1 MKRVLIVERDSLLR
15 GLIAEWLAQSGA
27 EAVFPDGGE
36 PLDIDAVLVDVEN
49 VRQAREVLST
59 WRRAYPRAEII
70 AASAR
75 FCASG
80 TANDAMA
87 SRLGAT
93 QVLAK
98 PFTRNEL
105 WTVLRLPIP
114 ATLSAAPSRQ

>member
-1 MKRVLIVERDSLLR
+1 VKRVLIVERDSLLR

-27 EAVFPDGGE
+27 EAVYPDGGA
-36 PLDIDAVLVDVEN
+36 PLDVDVVLVDVED

-98 PFTRNEL
+98 PFTRSEL
-105 WTVLRLPIP
+105 WTVLRLPIA
-114 ATLSAAPSRQ
+114 ATLSAVPSRQ

>member
-15 GLIAEWLAQSGA
+15 GLIAEWLAESGA
-27 EAVFPDGGE
+27 QALFPDASG
-36 PLDIDAVLVDVEN
+36 PLDIDAVLVDVED

-98 PFTRNEL
+98 PFTRSEL
-105 WTVLRLPIP
+105 WTVLRLPTA
-114 ATLSAAPSRQ
+114 ATLTPASTRP

>member
-27 EAVFPDGGE
+27 EAVYPDSE
-36 PLDIDAVLVDVEN
+36 PPDIDAVLVDVED
-49 VRQAREVLST
+49 VRQAREVLGA

-98 PFTRNEL
+98 PFSRNEL
-105 WTVLRLPIP
+105 WTVLRLPTP
-114 ATLSAAPSRQ
+114 AALSAAPSRP